1 MSTRAIVAF
10 TAGDGTWQGVWNHQ
24 GSSPQNL
31 GAWIIR
37 KIAVYEGDIPAFA
50 DRFIVRSNGWSSIQ
64 DNEPY
69 PAEDAGNRFSGTC
82 SGETLR
88 ITAVP
93 DAQLFYLLDVP
104 ERALRVYTLAAGE
117 LEPFTS
123 CTFDA
128 GGRATPRRLDPMP
141 E

>member
-24 GSSPQNL
+24 ASHPQNL

-50 DRFIVRSNGWSSIQ
+50 DRFITRSNGWSSMQ

-93 DAQLFYLLDVP
+93 DAQLFYLLDLAD
-104 ERALRVYTLAAGE
+104 RALRVYTLAPGE

-128 GGRATPRRLDPMP
+128 EGRANPRRLEPMP